1 MMLIVANRGIADNSK
16 WKGFRSFSRCKL
28 FMESPGFKL
37 NRNEQGQYDGAFFL
51 RGPTI
56 QDYKLYYYT
65 SFGYVEVHQREIGNI
80 HEPKLT

>member
-28 FMESPGFKL
+28 FMDSPGFRL
-37 NRNEQGQYDGAFFL
+37 NRNEQGQYDGTFFL

-56 QDYKLYYYT
+56 EDYELYYYT
-65 SFGYVEVHQREIGNI
+65 SFGDVEVHQREIGNI

>member
-1 MMLIVANRGIADNSK
+1 MLIVANRGIADNSK

-37 NRNEQGQYDGAFFL
+37 NRNKQGQDDGVFFL
-51 RGPTI
+51 HGPTI
-56 QDYKLYYYT
+56 QVYKLYYYT